1 MVLSTETEPSERAAT
16 LVNPIPVHRL
26 RGWSPANPPQNKT
39 DMTSRSES
47 TPRPH
52 SRGEANAATGNQRVG
67 SNRLIMKRSLFG
79 LVLGTIATVTG
90 IAPAQTR
97 PAPTPPR
104 PAAAAPAAS
113 PVAAAPAATRT
124 QVSGDADRKQ
134 VSITVYNQG
143 FGIVREVRDL
153 AQLGTGRV
161 ALEFRDVAATIQPE
175 TVAVKS
181 VGGGLRV
188 LEQNYR
194 FDLLTP
200 ETLLNKY
207 VGRNVRAYRYHE
219 GSGKEDVVDA
229 KLLSVA
235 GGPVLQINGEITFGY
250 PGRLAFPTLPPDLI
264 AKPTLVWLVE
274 SKQPK
279 QSVEVS
285 YVAQNLSWQADYVF
299 VVNENDTKG
308 DLTGWVTLQ
317 NQTGASYR
325 DAKLQL
331 VAGDVNRVQPERVMY
346 GRASKS
352 APMAEAAQDSFR
364 EEGLFEYHLYTLER
378 PTTVLDKEQKQVT
391 LLEAQ
396 NIGIQKKL
404 VFAGQQYWYQSQ
416 YGEIQKNQKVGVFLE
431 FQNSEANRLGM
442 PLPKGTFRVYKADKS
457 GSKQFVGED
466 AIDHTPRD
474 EKLTVKLG
482 EAFDV
487 VADRK
492 QMEYRALGNC
502 TSETAWQIELRNH
515 KDENVRVEVREPAGG
530 DWTIVQSSH
539 PAVKEDATTFKFD
552 VDVPKRGAT
561 KVTYR
566 VRVRWC

>member
-1 MVLSTETEPSERAAT
+1 
-16 LVNPIPVHRL
+16 
-26 RGWSPANPPQNKT
+26 
-39 DMTSRSES
+39 
-47 TPRPH
+47 
-52 SRGEANAATGNQRVG
+52 
-67 SNRLIMKRSLFG
+67 MKRSLFG
-79 LVLGTIATVTG
+79 MILGTVAGLNGV
-90 IAPAQTR
+90 AAAQTR
-97 PAPTPPR
+97 PAPAPK
-104 PAAAAPAAS
+104 PAVAAPAAS
-113 PVAAAPAATRT
+113 PVAAAPVTTRGA
-124 QVSGDADRKQ
+124 VSGDADRKA

-143 FGIVREVRDL
+143 FGVVREVRDL

-194 FDLLTP
+194 FDLLSP

-219 GSGKEDVVDA
+219 STGKEDVVDA
-229 KLLSVA
+229 RLLSVA
-235 GGPVLQINGEITFGY
+235 GGPILQIGNEITFGY
-250 PGRLAFPTLPPDLI
+250 PGRLAFSALPPDLI

-299 VVNENDTKG
+299 VVNEADTKG
-308 DLTGWVTLQ
+308 DLTGWVTLR

-325 DAKLQL
+325 DAQLKL
-331 VAGDVNRVQPERVMY
+331 VAGDVNRVQNQAPQYQRM
-346 GRASKS
+346 SKS
-352 APMAEAAQDSFR
+352 SMAGAAEDSFR

-416 YGEIQKNQKVGVFLE
+416 FGELQKNQKVGVFLE
-431 FQNSEANRLGM
+431 FQNTEANKLGM
-442 PLPKGTFRVYKADKS
+442 PLPKGTLRVYKADKS
-457 GSKQFVGED
+457 GAKQFVGED

-474 EKLTVKLG
+474 EKLSVKLG
-482 EAFDV
+482 DAFDV

-492 QMEYRALGNC
+492 QMEFRALGTC
-502 TSETAWQIELRNH
+502 TSESAWQIELRNH

-530 DWTIVQSSH
+530 DWTMVQSSL
-539 PAVKEDATTFKFD
+539 PAKKEDANTFTFD
-552 VDVPKRGAT
+552 VEVPKRGAT